1 MADYVEKE
9 AKTVE
14 VAIEE
19 ALSEMNIEKEDADI
33 EVLDEGSKGLFGLIG
48 GRNALV
54 RVYKKLTMKKL

>member
-19 ALSEMNIEKEDADI
+19 ALSEMNIEKETPILKYWTREAR
-33 EVLDEGSKGLFGLIG
+33 GY
-48 GRNALV
+48 LV
-54 RVYKKLTMKKL
+54 